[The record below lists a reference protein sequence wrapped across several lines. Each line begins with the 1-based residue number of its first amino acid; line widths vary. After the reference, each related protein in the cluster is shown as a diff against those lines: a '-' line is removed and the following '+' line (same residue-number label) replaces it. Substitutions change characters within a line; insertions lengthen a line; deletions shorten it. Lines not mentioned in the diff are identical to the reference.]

1 MSGHV
6 NGLPPPPPLSVY
18 RVVLSAVQHSASVY
32 NQSSGFITSSDLM
45 RFPPLIDMF
54 QPQPGGQGCLGAGYN
69 SITVLTNDGGT
80 IIEFML

>member
-1 MSGHV
+1 
-6 NGLPPPPPLSVY
+6 
-18 RVVLSAVQHSASVY
+18 
-32 NQSSGFITSSDLM
+32 M

-54 QPQPGGQGCLGAGYN
+54 QPQPGGQVCLDAGYN